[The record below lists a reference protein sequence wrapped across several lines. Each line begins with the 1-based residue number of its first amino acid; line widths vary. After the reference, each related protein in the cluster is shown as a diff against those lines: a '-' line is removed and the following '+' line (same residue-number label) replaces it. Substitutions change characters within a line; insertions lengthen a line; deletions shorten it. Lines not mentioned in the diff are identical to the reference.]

1 MDVLN
6 RDAVA
11 WLPVRMH
18 TEMYRLGYEYNL
30 CPLQCRLAV
39 GRPFPRR
46 PRKCRPEYL
55 VCWVTMSSS
64 VYLQYDSDCS
74 FTKWAH
80 CDLKPTKLY
89 PSRSVKSLKKKM
101 EKLHRIYVFAPADK
115 AANNVIIIWKRHYV
129 EVLKGELNST
139 STYVPAQLTKDQLL
153 VHHINTLTKINVKID
168 KCELPT
174 FYWLPKLHKRPY
186 KSRFISHSSHC
197 STTILS
203 KHIQLSKIMLWST
216 VKLLWAIVMSI
227 IFGPLKTLPRS
238 SKSCDCVTFRV
249 LKYLLSTF
257 LLYTPHCHMIWSKLK
272 CCLWSTGVSTESQNL
287 TSVLHLR
294 QDFLATRN
302 MTRIDVGLARSYVK
316 LLLSSWKTYMCNLMA
331 WYINK

>member
-1 MDVLN
+1 M
-6 RDAVA
+6 
-11 WLPVRMH
+11 
-18 TEMYRLGYEYNL
+18 
-30 CPLQCRLAV
+30 
-39 GRPFPRR
+39 
-46 PRKCRPEYL
+46 
-55 VCWVTMSSS
+55 
-64 VYLQYDSDCS
+64 
-74 FTKWAH
+74 
-80 CDLKPTKLY
+80 
-89 PSRSVKSLKKKM
+89 
-101 EKLHRIYVFAPADK
+101 
-115 AANNVIIIWKRHYV
+115 
-129 EVLKGELNST
+129 
-139 STYVPAQLTKDQLL
+139 
-153 VHHINTLTKINVKID
+153 HHINTLTKINVKID

-186 KSRFISHSSHC
+186 KSRFISNSSHC

-203 KHIQLSKIMLWST
+203 KHITSALT
-216 VKLLWAIVMSI
+216 AVKDHVMNIAIVMSI

-257 LLYTPHCHMIWSKLK
+257 LLYTPHCHMIWSKQK

-294 QDFLATRN
+294 QDFLATRH

-331 WYINK
+331 WYIIQLLTGDEGNIWYVGPEDKMTKDNILSEGPTYHMLPESPVNNCFVIPSLVKDNV

>member
-1 MDVLN
+1 
-6 RDAVA
+6 
-11 WLPVRMH
+11 
-18 TEMYRLGYEYNL
+18 
-30 CPLQCRLAV
+30 
-39 GRPFPRR
+39 
-46 PRKCRPEYL
+46 
-55 VCWVTMSSS
+55 
-64 VYLQYDSDCS
+64 
-74 FTKWAH
+74 
-80 CDLKPTKLY
+80 
-89 PSRSVKSLKKKM
+89 M
-101 EKLHRIYVFAPADK
+101 EKLHLKYVFALADK

-153 VHHINTLTKINVKID
+153 VLHINTLTKVNVKID

-186 KSRFISHSSHC
+186 KSRFISNSSHC

-203 KHIQLSKIMLWST
+203 KHITSALTAVKDHVMKYSETAFSNSNVNYFWS
-216 VKLLWAIVMSI
+216 I
-227 IFGPLKTLPRS
+227 KTLPRS
-238 SKSCDCVTFRV
+238 SKSCDFVTFRV
-249 LKYLLSTF
+249 LTYLLSIF
-257 LLYTPHCHMIWSKLK
+257 LLYTPHCHMILSKQK

-294 QDFLATRN
+294 QDSLATRN

-331 WYINK
+331 CYINK